1 MKFSRNAKATWQG
14 AGQTGTGALT
24 TQSGVLDKTP
34 YSFSRRFGDEKG
46 TNPEELIG
54 AAHAGCFTMK
64 LSFVLNEAG
73 FTADSL
79 ETSAKVTFED
89 GKISHI
95 LLELNAKIP
104 AIEDSKFQELARVA
118 KDTCPVS
125 LTLNS
130 TIDLNA
136 KLI

>member
-1 MKFSRNAKATWQG
+1 MKFSRNAKAAWQG
-14 AGQTGTGALT
+14 AGQTGTGSLT
-24 TQSGVLDKTP
+24 TQSGVLENTP
-34 YSFSRRFGDEKG
+34 YSFSRRFGEEKG

-64 LSFVLNEAG
+64 LAFVLGDAG

-95 LLELNAKIP
+95 LLDLTAKIQGIDEAKFLELANVAKETCPISLTINSTIELNAR
-104 AIEDSKFQELARVA
+104 LA
-118 KDTCPVS
+118 
-125 LTLNS
+125 
-130 TIDLNA
+130 
-136 KLI
+136 